1 MSPLASTW
9 VKRVD
14 IEPLSV
20 SKEETLAFIEPL
32 SVFNAT
38 ILLVIASILSTLL
51 SNVVF
56 SLSTV
61 VSRVDT
67 DADVAKFVTCLKLL
81 LATIEFFWNAEIVTG
96 LLEIEL

>member
-1 MSPLASTW
+1 M
-9 VKRVD
+9 D
-14 IEPLSV
+14 IEPLSA
-20 SKEETLAFIEPL
+20 SKEETLTFIEPL
-32 SVFNAT
+32 SVFNAR
-38 ILLVIASILSTLL
+38 ILPVTASILSNLL
-51 SNVVF
+51 SNVVDPA
-56 SLSTV
+56 STV